1 MAAKPQVSGKV
12 CPAADI
18 FFLLGRDIHA
28 SRTTMT
34 TERSPH
40 RDDEARPARDGHSLV
55 QALRNPCCYPHP
67 AGPVEVI
74 ETHASWVL
82 LTGVY
87 AYKIKKPVNL
97 GFLDFSTLAKRKHSC
112 EEELRINRRLAA
124 DLYLEV
130 VPIGG
135 SADHPRLGEGAPAI
149 EYALKMRQFDQ
160 SGLLDRLASSHR
172 LTTALIRE
180 CAQTIAEFHARAAR
194 LPVDSPLASAAA
206 VAQAMLDNFSLANLM
221 PGDAAAAMA
230 ALAQWT
236 HRELERLTPSLTQR
250 RADGFV
256 RECHGDLH
264 LANITLHEGRVVPF
278 DGIDF
283 NDEFR
288 WIDIISD
295 LAFLLMDLEFRNEG
309 ALANLALNT
318 WLEFSGDFDGLA
330 LLPLYKTYRA
340 MVRAKVAL
348 LTATNASLTTEQ
360 RHQQLAHF
368 HAYLA
373 LAQRDSQTARPML
386 LCTCGLSASG
396 KSHVSAHLAAQFGL
410 VRLRSDVER
419 KRLFGLAPLAASHPD
434 DHARLYSADAGAQ
447 TYQRLATLTRQ
458 LLAQGQAVIVD
469 AAFLREAERA
479 PFMALA
485 RELALPFAI
494 IHCEAPLAQRRHWL
508 AERRNDPSEATEAL
522 LTRQADWF
530 EPFSAAELSQ
540 QIHVA
545 TDTPGA
551 LTALT
556 ARVREHIGVHP
567 ATATAA
573 PSAAP

>member
-1 MAAKPQVSGKV
+1 MTSDCCTDNDDNKPT
-12 CPAADI
+12 PENA
-18 FFLLGRDIHA
+18 GRALVHA
-28 SRTTMT
+28 M
-34 TERSPH
+34 
-40 RDDEARPARDGHSLV
+40 RDPRR
-55 QALRNPCCYPHP
+55 YPHP
-67 AGPVEVI
+67 AGPVELI

-97 GFLDFSTLAKRKHSC
+97 GFLDFSTLAKRRHSC

-135 SADHPRLGEGAPAI
+135 SPEQPRLGEGTPPI
-149 EYALKMRQFDQ
+149 DYALKMRQFDQ
-160 SGLLDRLASSHR
+160 AGLLDRLASSHQ
-172 LTTALIRE
+172 LTIALVRE
-180 CAQTIAEFHARAAR
+180 CAQTVAEFHARAAR
-194 LPVDSPLASAAA
+194 LPAGSPLASAPA
-206 VAQAMLDNFSLANLM
+206 VARAMLDNFSLANRL
-221 PGDAAAAMA
+221 PEDARTEMA

-236 HRELERLTPSLTQR
+236 HSELTRLTPLLEQR

-295 LAFLLMDLEFRNEG
+295 LAFLLMDLECRKETW
-309 ALANLALNT
+309 LANIALNT

-348 LTATNASLTTEQ
+348 LTAANDTLMAQARSDE
-360 RHQQLAHF
+360 LARF
-368 HAYLA
+368 HNYLA
-373 LAQRDSQTARPML
+373 LARQYGQLTRPVL

-419 KRLFGLAPLAASHPD
+419 KRLFGLAPLASSQPD

-447 TYQRLATLTRQ
+447 TYQRLATLAQQ

-469 AAFLREAERA
+469 AAFLRVSERA
-479 PFMALA
+479 PFLALA

-508 AERRNDPSEATEAL
+508 VERRNDPSEATETL

-530 EPFSAAELSQ
+530 EPFSPAELSQ
-540 QIHVA
+540 RITVA
-545 TDTPGA
+545 TDAAGA

-556 ARVREHIGVHP
+556 EQVREYLR
-567 ATATAA
+567 A
-573 PSAAP
+573 P